1 MVLAP
6 VHSQRRGTSW
16 GGKNNLWDPSEEPE
30 GTAALPTAQRDIG
43 SALSLARAVRGLK
56 AEMRT
61 EVWGSPTFRVDAEGA
76 RGEEETSVE
85 PQTEK

>member
-1 MVLAP
+1 MAQVGEE
-6 VHSQRRGTSW
+6 RTTF
-16 GGKNNLWDPSEEPE
+16 GGPSEEPE
-30 GTAALPTAQRDIG
+30 GTTALPTAQRDIG

-61 EVWGSPTFRVDAEGA
+61 EVRGSPTFRVDAEGA
-76 RGEEETSVE
+76 RGEKETSVK

>member
-1 MVLAP
+1 MG
-6 VHSQRRGTSW
+6 SFRGTRR
-16 GGKNNLWDPSEEPE
+16 NPSF
-30 GTAALPTAQRDIG
+30 TTAQRDIG

-61 EVWGSPTFRVDAEGA
+61 EVWESPTFRVDAEGT
-76 RGEEETSVE
+76 RGEEEISVE

>member
-1 MVLAP
+1 MG
-6 VHSQRRGTSW
+6 SFRGTRRNRSFT
-16 GGKNNLWDPSEEPE
+16 DSSE
-30 GTAALPTAQRDIG
+30 GR
-43 SALSLARAVRGLK
+43 ALSLARAVRGLK